1 MPDGSPVTRD
11 RSAPDRFSLPARLC
25 LLAWDPDPAPEGAAG
40 TGRPQHLVRAGA
52 LTELAQRGLLV
63 DDDGIATPVDLDA
76 ATGDAVL
83 DGLLELVRESRPR
96 PWGSWV
102 TLRAGYTLTA
112 VRDQLA
118 AEGCL
123 RARRRRRLGVLP
135 VTGHTLE
142 RADVA
147 DALRAGARRALDGA
161 RSAAEVSARDAA
173 LVVLASAA
181 GLRTVLSGGGDG
193 GHHRPSAGELEERL
207 EQLAERSAAADPAL
221 RTVVREIRTA
231 LQRMSPAP
239 EPSPRAT

>member
-1 MPDGSPVTRD
+1 MTSDP
-11 RSAPDRFSLPARLC
+11 SAPDRFSLPARLC
-25 LLAWDPDPAPEGAAG
+25 LLAWDPDPAAEGTA
-40 TGRPQHLVRAGA
+40 RPQHLVRAGA

-96 PWGSWV
+96 PWGTWV
-102 TLRAGYTLTA
+102 SLRAGYTLTA

-147 DALRAGARRALDGA
+147 DALRAGARQALDGA
-161 RSAAEVSARDAA
+161 RPAAEVSARDAA
-173 LVVLASAA
+173 VVVLASAA

-193 GHHRPSAGELEERL
+193 GHGHHRRAAGELDERL
-207 EQLAERSAAADPAL
+207 EELTERSAAADPAL

-231 LQRMSPAP
+231 LRRTSPCP
-239 EPSPRAT
+239 EPADRGDLT